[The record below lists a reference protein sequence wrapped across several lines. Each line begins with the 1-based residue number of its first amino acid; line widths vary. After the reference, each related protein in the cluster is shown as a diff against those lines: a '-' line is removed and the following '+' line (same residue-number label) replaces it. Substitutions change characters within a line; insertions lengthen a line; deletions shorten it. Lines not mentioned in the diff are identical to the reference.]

1 MKWSAK
7 LGEFAGVS
15 VYVHV
20 TFLLVLIWVGF
31 ARWQAEQSLS
41 AVLAGILF
49 ILAIFL
55 CVILHEFGHALT
67 ARRFGIRTR
76 DITLLP
82 IGGVARLERM
92 PEDPSQELW
101 VTLAGPAV
109 NAVIAG
115 VLYALL
121 FLAGTLAP
129 VGIHTL
135 TTGTFWERLMLF
147 NVILVVFN
155 MIPAFPMD
163 GGRVLRALL
172 AMRMEHARATRIAT
186 RFGQSIALLFGILG
200 LFGNPFLILIA
211 VFVWLGATQ
220 EAAVSRT
227 KSALGGIR
235 LADAMVTEFR
245 TLSPRDPLARAVEF
259 LLSGSQRDFPV
270 VDADLVVGILTHP
283 GLLAALAKKGEE
295 TAVSEVMDRNFEAA
309 DSAELVD
316 AVLQRLQSRTC
327 RTVAVMERGR
337 LIGLMTVE
345 NLGEFIGVQTAM
357 GSARSARQ
365 RIAASTPR

>member
-1 MKWSAK
+1 MRWSAK

-41 AVLAGILF
+41 AVMAGILF

-55 CVILHEFGHALT
+55 CVTLHEFGHALT

-115 VLYALL
+115 VLFALL
-121 FLAGTLAP
+121 VLAGALAP
-129 VGIHTL
+129 VGIQTL

-186 RFGQSIALLFGILG
+186 RFGQSIALLFAILG

-283 GLLAALAKKGEE
+283 GLLAALAKNGEE

-309 DSAELVD
+309 EPAELVD

-345 NLGEFIGVQTAM
+345 NLGELIGVQAAM

-365 RIAASTPR
+365 RIAASTTR